1 MEATAYCSCYK
12 CTDKHPGDS
21 GYGITKSGVMAKPG
35 IVAVDPKVIPLGTK
49 LWIEGY
55 GEAVAEDTGG
65 GIKGN
70 RIDIYM
76 DRHEDAVEFG
86 RKMVRVKVLSQ

>member
-12 CTDKHPGDS
+12 CTGKHPGDP
-21 GYGITKSGVMAKPG
+21 GYGITKSGVRVKPG

-49 LWIEGY
+49 LWIEGC
-55 GEAVAEDTGG
+55 GNAVAADIGW

-76 DRHEDAVEFG
+76 DRHNDASEFG